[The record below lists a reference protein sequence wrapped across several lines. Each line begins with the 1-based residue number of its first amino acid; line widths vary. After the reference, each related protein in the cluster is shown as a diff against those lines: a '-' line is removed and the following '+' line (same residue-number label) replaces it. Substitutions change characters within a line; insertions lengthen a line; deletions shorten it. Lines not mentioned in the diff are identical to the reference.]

1 MTLLHVI
8 TRLSLGGSAR
18 NTIDSAAAAVRAGYR
33 TILATG
39 PSGTEVDVTG
49 TAHETGTEV
58 VVIPSFR
65 RQVSPIHDLRALV
78 QTTGLIRREHAQIVH
93 THTSKA
99 GFIGRMAAY
108 LSRAPAIIHTPHGH
122 IFHDY
127 YGRTL
132 TRFFILLERFAAK
145 LSDRI
150 VVLTDRGAEEH
161 LARRIGRPHQY
172 VTIPSG
178 VDIQELR
185 ARAPARDPAR
195 KRLGWKKDGPY
206 ILGIGRFVPVK
217 GFDTA
222 LAAMPD
228 VLETLPET
236 RLVLIGDGPEQTAL
250 ERSARQMGFRDK
262 LTIVDASEPIASYIS
277 AADVLVTPSRN
288 EGMGRV
294 IVEAMS
300 LGLPAVATRVGGIPN
315 VIEDGQSGSLVD
327 PENPQ
332 ALARALIDL
341 LQDPRKRAA
350 FGACGK
356 KRAELFSLP
365 RMESLLLQL
374 YRDVLTEKGIELS
387 SFQNGGEDSP
397 RAGLDR

>member
-1 MTLLHVI
+1 MKMTLLHVI

-49 TAHETGTEV
+49 TADETGSEV
-58 VVIPSFR
+58 VIIPSFR
-65 RQVSPIHDLRALV
+65 RQVSPINDLRALT
-78 QTTGLIRREHAQIVH
+78 QTMGLIRREHVQIVH

-99 GFIGRMAAY
+99 GFTGRLAAY
-108 LSRAPAIIHTPHGH
+108 LSRVPVIIHTPHGH

-127 YGRTL
+127 HGRTL
-132 TRFFILLERFAAK
+132 TRFFIHLERFAAR

-161 LARRIGRPHQY
+161 LARGIGRPHQY

-178 VDIQELR
+178 VDIQALR
-185 ARAPARDPAR
+185 TQAPPREQSR
-195 KRLGWKKDGPY
+195 KHLGWKKGELY
-206 ILGIGRFVPVK
+206 LLGIGRFVPIK
-217 GFDTA
+217 GFDIA
-222 LAAMPD
+222 LEAMPY
-228 VLETLPET
+228 VLKAVPEAH
-236 RLVLIGDGPEQTAL
+236 LVLIGDGPERPAL
-250 ERSARQMGFRDK
+250 ERAVRELAVHDK
-262 LTIVDASEPIASYIS
+262 LTIVESSERVVPYIS

-300 LGLPAVATRVGGIPN
+300 LGLPVVATRVGGIPN
-315 VIEDGQSGSLVD
+315 VIADGDSGSLVA
-327 PENPQ
+327 PENPP
-332 ALARALIDL
+332 ALAKALIEL
-341 LQDPRKRAA
+341 LQNPHKRAEL
-350 FGACGK
+350 GKCGK

-365 RMESLLLQL
+365 KMESLLLQL
-374 YRDVLTEKGIELS
+374 YRDVSLEKGLS
-387 SFQNGGEDSP
+387 AEP
-397 RAGLDR
+397 

>member
-1 MTLLHVI
+1 MKTTLLHVI

-39 PSGTEVDVTG
+39 PSGTEVDVTV
-49 TAHETGTEV
+49 AAEKTGSEV

-65 RQVSPIHDLRALV
+65 RQVSPIHDLRALI
-78 QTTGLIRREHAQIVH
+78 QTMGFIRREHVQIVH

-99 GFIGRMAAY
+99 GFIGRLAAY
-108 LSRAPAIIHTPHGH
+108 LSRVPVIIHTPHGH

-132 TRFFILLERFAAK
+132 TRFFILLERFAAR

-161 LARRIGRPHQY
+161 LARGIGRPHQY

-178 VDIQELR
+178 VDIQALR
-185 ARAPARDPAR
+185 ARAPTREQAR
-195 KRLGWKKDGPY
+195 KHLGWKEEKLY
-206 ILGIGRFVPVK
+206 LLGIGRFVPVK
-217 GFDTA
+217 GFDIA
-222 LAAMPD
+222 LEAMPD
-228 VLETLPET
+228 VLKVVPEAH
-236 RLVLIGDGPEQTAL
+236 LILKGNGPERHAL
-250 ERSARQMGFRDK
+250 ERAARDLAVQDK
-262 LTIVDASEPIASYIS
+262 LTFVEASERVVPYIS
-277 AADVLVTPSRN
+277 AADVLVMPSRN

-300 LGLPAVATRVGGIPN
+300 VGLPVVATRVGGIPD
-315 VIEDGQSGSLVD
+315 VVADGDSGNLVA
-327 PENPQ
+327 PENPRALAQ
-332 ALARALIDL
+332 ALIEL
-341 LQDPRKRAA
+341 LQDPHKRAEL
-350 FGACGK
+350 GECGK
-356 KRAELFSLP
+356 KRAERFSLP

-374 YRDVLTEKGIELS
+374 YRDVSAQKGLS
-387 SFQNGGEDSP
+387 IKEVDS
-397 RAGLDR
+397 RQ